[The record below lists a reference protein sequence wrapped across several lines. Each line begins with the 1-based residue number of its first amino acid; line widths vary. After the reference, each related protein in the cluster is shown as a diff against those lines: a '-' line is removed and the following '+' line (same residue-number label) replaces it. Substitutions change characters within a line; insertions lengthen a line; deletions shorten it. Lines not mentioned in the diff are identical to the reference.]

1 MLGLVLELDPEPR
14 THRRIISPPRPAGA
28 WRQKTAPTVIR
39 TFVGQLLGMQNT
51 FSHGGRFFLLLFF
64 KWWFGSQAR
73 PQKPIYPIAE
83 LNYKTSGSSEASLN
97 PQLRACSPRGRWA
110 AGSARGV
117 GSAPLSRPGVW
128 GGGWAGGPGRGPRR
142 QLQEP
147 TAASECLGG
156 S

>member
-1 MLGLVLELDPEPR
+1 MKTED
-14 THRRIISPPRPAGA
+14 SPHSHSNICWPAIGNA
-28 WRQKTAPTVIR
+28 EYIFPWRQV
-39 TFVGQLLGMQNT
+39 
-51 FSHGGRFFLLLFF
+51 FSSSFF